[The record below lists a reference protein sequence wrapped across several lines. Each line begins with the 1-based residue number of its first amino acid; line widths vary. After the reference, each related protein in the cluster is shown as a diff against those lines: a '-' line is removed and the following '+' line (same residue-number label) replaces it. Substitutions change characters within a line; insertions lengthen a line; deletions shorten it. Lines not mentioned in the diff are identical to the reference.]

1 MAGSG
6 VVFSKNGMM
15 NDGGGH
21 LYVLCTWCFVL
32 DYVNT
37 TQSTKRQVQRSNT
50 VSIQRALAYEFETS
64 KGSIR
69 SVSPYVL
76 QTFRPFFT
84 EE

>member
-32 DYVNT
+32 GALYLITSTPHKVPSAKHKDQT
-37 TQSTKRQVQRSNT
+37 LSQSNVR
-50 VSIQRALAYEFETS
+50 
-64 KGSIR
+64 
-69 SVSPYVL
+69 
-76 QTFRPFFT
+76 
-84 EE
+84 